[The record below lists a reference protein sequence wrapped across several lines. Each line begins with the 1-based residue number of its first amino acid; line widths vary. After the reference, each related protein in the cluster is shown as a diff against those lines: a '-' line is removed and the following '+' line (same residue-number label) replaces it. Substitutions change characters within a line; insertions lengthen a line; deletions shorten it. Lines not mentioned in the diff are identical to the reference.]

1 VKTQE
6 VLRKSEERYRA
17 LSEATFEAIFI
28 SENGICLDA
37 NQSAAELFGYDYNE
51 LIGIFGTDVI
61 ADESKELVKGHIL
74 SGYERPYE
82 AIAQKKDGTKFHV
95 EIRGK
100 MMRYKD
106 KDVRITVIRDIDQ
119 QKRTAEAL
127 RKSEKRYRELF
138 NSVPIGL
145 YRTTPEGSILD
156 VNPAMLDIL
165 GYPDQ
170 DTLLQNNS
178 LEIYIDP
185 DDRKQFQRLLGEK
198 GFVHDFTVQLC
209 RHDGRSVW
217 VSINTTIVRDPDTQ
231 MTCYE
236 GAMAD
241 ITERI
246 ASEERIHQLSQ
257 QLIQA
262 QEDER
267 QMISRELH
275 DTVAQ
280 DLSVAKMS
288 CDLIYAEL
296 SGKRQPEADRIQKI
310 CEALQ
315 NTILGVRNM
324 AYELRPPLLEELGL
338 VETIY
343 RFCEDFTLMWGIPV
357 DFQSAG
363 LKNLKLD
370 YTIQI
375 NVYRLVQEGLT
386 NIRKH
391 AAAERATLKLTAAFP
406 NIILRVEDNGRGFDV
421 HARAAA
427 AVQEK
432 RMGLRSMQERVTLL
446 NGKMKLQSKPGQGTK
461 VFIKLP
467 FAEKK
472 RGAKENHLNR

>member
-1 VKTQE
+1 
-6 VLRKSEERYRA
+6 
-17 LSEATFEAIFI
+17 
-28 SENGICLDA
+28 
-37 NQSAAELFGYDYNE
+37 
-51 LIGIFGTDVI
+51 
-61 ADESKELVKGHIL
+61 
-74 SGYERPYE
+74 
-82 AIAQKKDGTKFHV
+82 
-95 EIRGK
+95 
-100 MMRYKD
+100 
-106 KDVRITVIRDIDQ
+106 
-119 QKRTAEAL
+119 
-127 RKSEKRYRELF
+127 
-138 NSVPIGL
+138 
-145 YRTTPEGSILD
+145 
-156 VNPAMLDIL
+156 
-165 GYPDQ
+165 
-170 DTLLQNNS
+170 
-178 LEIYIDP
+178 
-185 DDRKQFQRLLGEK
+185 
-198 GFVHDFTVQLC
+198 LC

-343 RFCEDFTLMWGIPV
+343 RFCEDFTQMWGLPV

>member
-1 VKTQE
+1 
-6 VLRKSEERYRA
+6 
-17 LSEATFEAIFI
+17 
-28 SENGICLDA
+28 
-37 NQSAAELFGYDYNE
+37 
-51 LIGIFGTDVI
+51 
-61 ADESKELVKGHIL
+61 
-74 SGYERPYE
+74 
-82 AIAQKKDGTKFHV
+82 
-95 EIRGK
+95 
-100 MMRYKD
+100 
-106 KDVRITVIRDIDQ
+106 
-119 QKRTAEAL
+119 
-127 RKSEKRYRELF
+127 
-138 NSVPIGL
+138 
-145 YRTTPEGSILD
+145 
-156 VNPAMLDIL
+156 
-165 GYPDQ
+165 
-170 DTLLQNNS
+170 
-178 LEIYIDP
+178 
-185 DDRKQFQRLLGEK
+185 
-198 GFVHDFTVQLC
+198 
-209 RHDGRSVW
+209 
-217 VSINTTIVRDPDTQ
+217 
-231 MTCYE
+231 
-236 GAMAD
+236 MAD

-280 DLSVAKMS
+280 DLSVAKMA
-288 CDLIYAEL
+288 CDLIYVEL
-296 SGKRQPEADRIQKI
+296 LSKQQPEADRIQEI
-310 CEALQ
+310 CESLQ
-315 NTILGVRNM
+315 KTILGVRNM

-343 RFCEDFTLMWGIPV
+343 RFCEDFTQMWGLPV

-375 NVYRLVQEGLT
+375 NIYRLVQEGLT

-421 HARAAA
+421 QARAAA

-446 NGKMKLQSKPGQGTK
+446 NGKMKLQSKPEQGTK
-461 VFIKLP
+461 VFIRLP

-472 RGAKENHLNR
+472 SGAQENHLNR